1 MDIFVNKFIPYD
13 DLKKPTKKL
22 IKQYKELLPK
32 DIIDLWENYGFGS
45 YGYGIV
51 KLINP
56 EKFILYLKMKAG
68 IDCEGIPF
76 MLDAFGNLFYY
87 DEDDSVKV
95 MNVEYNMIDVVSYS
109 YSDFIKRV
117 TSDEFIKIFLKKGA
131 FDELLV
137 RDKGIKYNEI
147 LIFNPPPFLGGI
159 PLLDNVV
166 VKDVFKYYDY
176 IFPFLITRK
185 SIN

>member
-87 DEDDSVKV
+87 DVDDSVKV

>member
-22 IKQYKELLPK
+22 IKEYKELLPK

-56 EKFILYLKMKAG
+56 EKFILYLKMMAG

-87 DEDDSVKV
+87 EEDDSVRV
-95 MNVEYNMIDVVSYS
+95 MNIEFNVIDMVSYS
-109 YSDFIKRV
+109 YKDFMKRI
-117 TSDEFIKIFLKKGA
+117 TSDEFIEMFLKKSA

-147 LIFNPPPFLGGI
+147 LIFNPPPFLGGD
-159 PLLDNVV
+159 LDLDNVV

-176 IFPFLITRK
+176 IFQFLLLTK
-185 SIN
+185 SNK

>member
-22 IKQYKELLPK
+22 IKEYKELLPK

-51 KLINP
+51 KLIDP
-56 EKFILYLKMKAG
+56 SKYILYLKMRAG

-87 DEDDSVKV
+87 DEDDSVRV
-95 MNVEYNMIDVVSYS
+95 MNIEYNVVDVVSYS

-117 TSDEFIKIFLKKGA
+117 TSDEFVETFLKKSVV
-131 FDELLV
+131 DELLT
-137 RDKGIKYNEI
+137 RDKSIKYNEI
-147 LIFNPPPFLGGI
+147 YIFNPPQFLGGEFDLNNI
-159 PLLDNVV
+159 VI
-166 VKDVFKYYDY
+166 KDVLKYYEF
-176 IFPFLITRK
+176 IFPFLVTRK
-185 SIN
+185 

>member
-87 DEDDSVKV
+87 DVDDSVKV

-117 TSDEFIKIFLKKGA
+117 TSDEFIKIFLKKDA

>member
-87 DEDDSVKV
+87 DVDDSVKV

-147 LIFNPPPFLGGI
+147 LIFNPPPFLGGV